1 MKYTILILLTCIIF
15 TSCKDSSNGNEK
27 IYNWIKE
34 HKKPIFCI
42 KSTYN
47 GLTNEYSYTL
57 RDSNNEFYLT
67 DDTYLTLPDT
77 IK

>member
-1 MKYTILILLTCIIF
+1 MKYIILAVLTCIIF
-15 TSCKDSSNGNEK
+15 TSCENPSDSNEK

-34 HKKPIFCI
+34 HKKPIYCT
-42 KSTYN
+42 KST
-47 GLTNEYSYTL
+47 GYSYTL

-67 DDTYLTLPDT
+67 DDTYLSLPDT